1 MMASVL
7 GCRRATLAAIAAL
20 FGLLNL
26 PLLAQ
31 TPPDGQDPPPALSQ
45 TPSTDRINLP
55 PGQIPPDVGTVEYE
69 EASIVGSRIKAR
81 NVRVTVGE
89 YTLRGGELE
98 GDLERELVFT
108 GNPSLTFRG
117 QVLTGDR
124 ILFSPKAK
132 TFRVENLH
140 TALTP
145 DFLQGR
151 LLSPLY
157 LSAGSISG
165 RRRDPIIGMDLDATT
180 CELSRPDYLVRAG
193 EVIVEPEKRVVLK
206 RATFI
211 LWGVRLVTLPVIVI
225 PLDQRLRRPRADY
238 LPEFGRSQEEGWFV
252 KAALSYLLAD
262 RAPGLYRVDLMEKK
276 GIGLGVEQNWSLTRW
291 EGAFAIYAIPTGG
304 TSRNLSGRVSNR
316 LSLGGGQLLSLD
328 NDFQQNSYLSLP
340 QTTNFHT
347 RLGYQLQTGGINVGL
362 NLTRM
367 ATDTEGFRTRSYSAS
382 LSQSYPLGKT
392 GSISFSGDYSRF
404 SSVTLPSEFNPKGAF
419 QRTEQLHTRMQADQR
434 GDNYLLQFVA
444 NKSIPVGKRVGQSF
458 FSGVEKIPEI
468 TLSNYRFRRGY
479 LSTLPLTFSL
489 SFGQYSEGGSLFG
502 QQPSTKTTSERVIV
516 GLDAANLRYPLSRST
531 QLSINSGFQQY
542 FYGEGAAQY
551 VIRSNATL
559 TQQWNRR
566 SGINFTYAYQRPRGG
581 TPFRFDQLG
590 QYHTLNT
597 DIGFLD
603 DSRLQLTARIGYD
616 FAQSGFGGFR
626 QPWQTLAINLLAR
639 PAPWARLQNLLSY
652 DPNNGRMQNIIS
664 DLRFRGRNDFSLDMV
679 ARYDPV
685 RHKFGNINSYVNL
698 PIGNLWRVVALLQY
712 NGYLKRFES
721 RNIQVVRDLHC
732 LEASLTY
739 IDNPFG
745 YRNDRQIYF
754 QVRIKAIPIF
764 QRFGTG
770 QFGQAID
777 TGIGGF
783 N

>member
-1 MMASVL
+1 MGRAS
-7 GCRRATLAAIAAL
+7 RLAVCI
-20 FGLLNL
+20 L
-26 PLLAQ
+26 PIMLIVMLRHSLLAQ
-31 TPPDGQDPPPALSQ
+31 TPPDPQDPPPVPVQ
-45 TPSTDRINLP
+45 TPASDRLNLP
-55 PGQIPPDVGTVEYE
+55 PGQIPPDLGTVEYE
-69 EASIVGSRIKAR
+69 EATIVGSRIRAR
-81 NVRVTVGE
+81 NVQVTVGE

-98 GDLERELVFT
+98 GDLEQELFFT
-108 GNPSLTFRG
+108 GNPSLTYRG

-124 ILFSPKAK
+124 IRFSPKAK

-165 RRRDPIIGMDLDATT
+165 RRRDPIFGIDLDATT

-193 EVIVEPEKRVVLK
+193 EVIVEPEKRIILK

-211 LWGVRLVTLPVIVI
+211 LWGVRLFTLPVIVI
-225 PLDQRLRRPRADY
+225 PLDQRVRRPRADY

-291 EGAFAIYAIPTGG
+291 AGTFAIYAIPTGG
-304 TSRNLSGRVSNR
+304 TSRNLSGRFSSR
-316 LSLGGGQLLSLD
+316 LGLGGGQLLTLD

-340 QTTNFHT
+340 ETTNFNT
-347 RLGYQLQTGGINVGL
+347 RFGYQIQTGGISAGL
-362 NLTRM
+362 NLARM
-367 ATDTEGFRTRSYSAS
+367 ATDTEGFRTRSYTAS
-382 LSQSYPLGKT
+382 LSQSFPLGRT
-392 GSISFSGDYSRF
+392 GSISFGGDYSRF
-404 SSVTLPSEFNPKGAF
+404 SSVTLPSEFNPKGSF
-419 QRTEQLHTRMQADQR
+419 QRTEQLNTRMQADQR
-434 GDNYLLQFVA
+434 GDNYLLQFAA
-444 NKSIPVGKRVGQSF
+444 NRSIPVGKSAGQSF

-468 TLSNYRFRRGY
+468 TLSNYRFRSGY
-479 LSTLPLTFSL
+479 LSTLPLTFFL

-502 QQPSTKTTSERVIV
+502 HQSSTKTTSERVIV
-516 GLDAANLRYPLSRST
+516 GFDANNLRYALSRSADISLNT
-531 QLSINSGFQQY
+531 GFQQY

-551 VIRSNATL
+551 VIRNNVSL
-559 TQQWNRR
+559 TQRWNKR
-566 SGINFTYAYQRPRGG
+566 SGINFNYAYQRPEGG

-603 DSRLQLTARIGYD
+603 DSRLQLTARVGYD

-626 QPWQTLAINLLAR
+626 QPWQTLSVNLLAR
-639 PAPWARLQNLLSY
+639 PVPWARLQNLLSF
-652 DPNNGRMQNIIS
+652 DPNNGRVQSIIS
-664 DLRFRGRNDFSLDMV
+664 DFRFRGRSDFSLDMV
-679 ARYDPV
+679 ARYDPQ
-685 RHKFGNINSYVNL
+685 RHKFGNVNSYINL
-698 PIGNLWRVVALLQY
+698 PVGNLWRVIALVQY
-712 NGYLKRFES
+712 NGYLNRFES
-721 RNIQVVRDLHC
+721 RNLQIVRDLHC

-739 IDNPFG
+739 MDNPFG
-745 YRNDRQIYF
+745 FRNDRQIFF
-754 QVRIKAIPIF
+754 QLRIKAIPIF

-770 QFGQAID
+770 QFGQALD
-777 TGIGGF
+777 TSIGGF